1 MNFRLKRIQGLVL
14 LLSVLVTVLAQ
25 SVGFVTPM
33 GILIGGLAAWL
44 DFVVIKELGSAMLV
58 RRVAKSHIVPLAC
71 AKSVLLVLIPAGALV
86 LPRSVVDG
94 VSFAVGVTMLPLAI
108 VIDACLG
115 IPSMQT
121 GDA

>member
-1 MNFRLKRIQGLVL
+1 MTFRLKRIQGLVL
-14 LLSVLVTVLAQ
+14 LLSVLIAALAR
-25 SVGFVTPM
+25 SAGLAVPT

-58 RRVAKSHIVPLAC
+58 RRVSKAHVVPLAF
-71 AKSVLLVLIPAGALV
+71 AKSLALILVPACALV
-86 LPRSVVDG
+86 LPTSVIDG
-94 VSFAVGVTMLPLAI
+94 VSFAVGVTTLPLAI

-115 IPSMQT
+115 VPAMQT